1 MDTLVD
7 FLIQHGQLGMFI
19 SAFLA
24 GSILPFSSEVVMAAL
39 QLGGADPWGLVLW
52 GTLGNTLGGLLNYGL
67 GRLGREEWI
76 ARFARVTPDKLDRG
90 RRWVHRYGAWGGLL
104 SWVPVVGE
112 LITVA
117 MGYLRVS
124 WLPSVLTIFIGKGL
138 RYYAVVFLVSLY

>member
-52 GTLGNTLGGLLNYGL
+52 GTLGNTLGGLLNYGI
-67 GRLGREEWI
+67 GRLGREAMGAPLWC
-76 ARFARVTPDKLDRG
+76 RG
-90 RRWVHRYGAWGGLL
+90 RTVELGASRRRTDYRGDGLPACELAAFRADDLHRQGIALL
-104 SWVPVVGE
+104 RRGVPC
-112 LITVA
+112 L
-117 MGYLRVS
+117 
-124 WLPSVLTIFIGKGL
+124 FIL
-138 RYYAVVFLVSLY
+138 NV

>member
-52 GTLGNTLGGLLNYGL
+52 GTLGNTLGGLLNYGITL
-67 GRLGREEWI
+67 FPSEWKLLLERIQQLVLKEQYSEALRLNIDALKKHIGAGRLWSSYI
-76 ARFARVTPDKLDRG
+76 HI
-90 RRWVHRYGAWGGLL
+90 VHQ
-104 SWVPVVGE
+104 
-112 LITVA
+112 
-117 MGYLRVS
+117 
-124 WLPSVLTIFIGKGL
+124 
-138 RYYAVVFLVSLY
+138 